1 MNRSTRSKLIW
12 THAWPL
18 SPAGNFAENGEPGID
33 LGKELAA
40 ASSRLLKDLQEKKL
54 PFVSLD
60 YAGELVCE
68 LEELAPHLT
77 SFTHLLLLGI
87 GGSALGPR
95 ALQKAFYP
103 EQDWPRHDGKCIW
116 IADNVD
122 PESLPQWLERLPP
135 KETLVLAI
143 SKSGGTIETMGQYF
157 LAKEWLQKALGP
169 EYKKHLLLV
178 TDKNSGFLRSEANSF
193 GLRTLPVPPGL
204 GGRYSVLSAVGL
216 APALFLG
223 LNWKALLAGAQEVL
237 EPLNS
242 AKNAGEMVCTLES
255 HPAWKLAVWAR
266 AMMLKGYSELIYFT
280 YVPKLATFGPWFAQ
294 LWAESLGKNGKG
306 SMPLP
311 ATGVTD
317 QHSVQQMFLDGP
329 KNKACIFVSSQNMP
343 DGTAFPE
350 NLGSEW
356 AHLEGKNLKDLLLA
370 ETMGTRMA
378 LSENK
383 IPLLEIRLA
392 RPDEFNAGKL
402 VALLGLATILTGWLM
417 GINPLDQPAVELGKR
432 LANASLGAAGLNE
445 EKRKLALF
453 KETRETSQDF

>member
-1 MNRSTRSKLIW
+1 MNRSTPSKLIW
-12 THAWPL
+12 TQAHPL
-18 SPAGNFAENGEPGID
+18 SPAGDSIESGEPEIN
-33 LGKELAA
+33 LGKEKTA
-40 ASSRLLKDLQEKKL
+40 ASIRLFNGLQEKKL

-60 YAGELVCE
+60 YAGELASE

-77 SFTHLLLLGI
+77 SFEHLLLLGI

-103 EQDWPRHDGKCIW
+103 EQDWPLHDGKCIW

-143 SKSGGTIETMGQYF
+143 SKSGSTIETIAQYF
-157 LAKEWLQKALGP
+157 LAKEWLESALGP
-169 EYKKHLLLV
+169 EYKKHLLLI
-178 TDKNSGFLRSEANSF
+178 TGKNSGFLRSEANSL
-193 GLRTLPVPPGL
+193 GLRSLTVPPNL

-216 APALFLG
+216 VPALFLG
-223 LNWKALLAGAQEVL
+223 MDWKALLAGAQEVFK
-237 EPLNS
+237 PLNS
-242 AKNAGEMVCTLES
+242 AKNAEEADSALEN

-266 AMMLKGYSELIYFT
+266 AMMLKGYGELIYFT
-280 YVPKLATFGPWFAQ
+280 YVPKMATFGPWFAQ

-317 QHSVQQMFLDGP
+317 QHSLQQMFLDGP
-329 KNKACIFVSSQNMP
+329 KNKACIFVSSQNLP
-343 DGTAFPE
+343 DGSAFPE
-350 NLGSEW
+350 KLAPEW
-356 AHLEGKNLKDLLLA
+356 AYLEGKNLKDLLLA
-370 ETMGTRMA
+370 ETLGTRMA
-378 LSENK
+378 FSENR

-392 RPDEFNAGKL
+392 RPDEYNAGKL
-402 VALLGLATILTGWLM
+402 MALLGLATILTGWLM

-432 LANASLGAAGLNE
+432 LANASLGAAGLDE

-453 KETRETSQDF
+453 KEARETSQGF